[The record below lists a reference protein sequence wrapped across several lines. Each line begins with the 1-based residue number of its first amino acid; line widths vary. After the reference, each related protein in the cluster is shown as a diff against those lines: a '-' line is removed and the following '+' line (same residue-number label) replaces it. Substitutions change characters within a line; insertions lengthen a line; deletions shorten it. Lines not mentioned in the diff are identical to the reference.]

1 MSFKTGS
8 TRVLTVIFSSCLITG
23 CADLPYQRPAPSGPT
38 PEARV
43 DSAVIAAKAHGDE
56 PAYRTDVLTQQDQST
71 RELITQAEKSHDAGK
86 WDEAVM
92 LYQRVLQLDGENR
105 RARGGLREIE
115 TERRHVHLLE
125 DAHEMFDRGDMEGAS
140 LKLRAVLLENPS
152 QPAALALK
160 AEIDARQNA
169 DGARPKLKPN
179 TTKPVT
185 LEFRDAN
192 LKMVFEALSR
202 TTGINFVLDKDIKP
216 DTKTTV
222 FVKKVPLEEALGV
235 IFATNQL
242 QKKILN
248 DNTMLIYP
256 NTPQKAKD
264 YQELMIKSFYLVNAD
279 VKQTA
284 NLLRSMLKVR
294 DIHTDERLNLLV
306 LRDTPET
313 VHLAEKLVALQDTA
327 EPEVMLEVEV
337 LEITRSKLSQL
348 GVQFPN
354 QLTVG
359 SLGSNGSFS
368 ALTVEAL
375 KHLNGSNL
383 TVSPNPALNFR
394 KDDGAVDLLANPRIR
409 VKNREKAKVQ
419 IGDRVP
425 IITSNV
431 TGTAA
436 TVSESVQYIDVG
448 LKLEVEPVV
457 NLDDYVA
464 IKVGLEVSSLGPQ
477 TITSTGSVVYQIGT
491 RNANTLLRLKDGE
504 TQILAGLIN
513 DSDRRDA
520 SKVPGL
526 GDLPLVGRL
535 FGTHKDDKFK
545 TEIVLAITPH
555 IINNIQRPSAEVME
569 FWSGTESAVS
579 DKPFGNGSRNSG
591 GASGGTVALPV
602 QVEQPVPETVPA
614 PESPPPVPELSPPV
628 NEPSSPQAVP
638 NPSQINEIPPT

>member
-1 MSFKTGS
+1 MSFKPGS
-8 TRVLTVIFSSCLITG
+8 VQALAIIFSVCLLAG
-23 CADLPYQRPAPSGPT
+23 CADLPFQRPAPSGAT
-38 PEARV
+38 PEARA
-43 DSAVIAAKAHGDE
+43 DSAVNAAQAHNDE
-56 PAYRTDVLTQQDQST
+56 PAYRTDVLTQHDQST
-71 RELITQAEKSHDAGK
+71 RELITEAEHSHDAGR

-92 LYQRVLQLDGENR
+92 LYQRVLQLDNENR
-105 RARGGLREIE
+105 RARGGLHEIE
-115 TERRHVHLLE
+115 IERRHVHLLE

-140 LKLRAVLLENPS
+140 VKLRAILLENPS
-152 QPAALALK
+152 QSAALALK
-160 AEIDARQNA
+160 SEIDARQNA
-169 DGARPKLKPN
+169 KKDIIPKLRVG
-179 TTKPVT
+179 TDKPVT

-202 TTGINFVLDKDIKP
+202 TTGINFVLDKDIRP

-222 FVKKVPLEEALGV
+222 FVKKVPLEEALSV
-235 IFATNQL
+235 IFSSNQL

-294 DIHTDERLNLLV
+294 DMHIDERLNLLV

-313 VHLAEKLVALQDTA
+313 IHLAEKLVALQDTA

-359 SLGSNGSFS
+359 SLGANGSFS

-375 KHLNGSNL
+375 KHLSGGDF
-383 TVSPNPALNFR
+383 TVSPNPALNLR

-425 IITSNV
+425 IITTNV

-477 TITSTGSVVYQIGT
+477 TRTSTGSVVYQIGT

-535 FGTHKDDKFK
+535 FGTHRDDKFK

-555 IINNIQRPSAEVME
+555 IINNIQRPSAEVLE
-569 FWSGTESAVS
+569 FWSGTESAIS
-579 DKPFGNGSRNSG
+579 DKPFGSGSRTSG
-591 GASGGTVALPV
+591 GGSSGGVITLPV
-602 QVEQPVPETVPA
+602 QNE
-614 PESPPPVPELSPPV
+614 PPVPEVLPV
-628 NEPSSPQAVP
+628 PEPQVPESDPSFPQAVP
-638 NPSQINEIPPT
+638 NPAEINAVPPT